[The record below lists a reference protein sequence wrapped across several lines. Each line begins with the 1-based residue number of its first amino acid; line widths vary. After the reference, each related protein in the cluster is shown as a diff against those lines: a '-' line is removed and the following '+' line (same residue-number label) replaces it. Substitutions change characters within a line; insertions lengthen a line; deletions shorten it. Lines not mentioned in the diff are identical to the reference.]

1 MLGLLHYMWSILQSC
16 VVHITTKGSNMDRFV
31 DISFSLYFHFQAFS
45 YHVVQVWC
53 KEWCALYIQ
62 RNLSLWDQ
70 KLYFYQYL
78 IKSGPYWKPLPYIV
92 SCVMVIVPS
101 LDLFDPIAYHSFTL
115 SSRDYYSSII
125 YLCSS
130 I

>member
-16 VVHITTKGSNMDRFV
+16 VVHITTKGSNMDRFA

-70 KLYFYQYL
+70 KLYFHQYL
-78 IKSGPYWKPLPYIV
+78 IKSGPYWKPLPYYYYNNNNSNNNDNDSNNINIIFIILIIIV
-92 SCVMVIVPS
+92 
-101 LDLFDPIAYHSFTL
+101 
-115 SSRDYYSSII
+115 II
-125 YLCSS
+125 TTT
-130 I
+130 IK